1 MILFVFVSDKLSLVL
16 DDKYREAVIN
26 LSLLFCVSVGWIFS
40 NATWLHRHFDFCKQ
54 YVLLP

>member
-26 LSLLFCVSVGWIFS
+26 LSLLFCVSVGWERKIRGPVFS
-40 NATWLHRHFDFCKQ
+40 ERHACAR
-54 YVLLP
+54 